1 MSDVIDR
8 DALLMAIEMTPVYQ
22 TESGSDV
29 LSKIHVVNVINN
41 ADAVM
46 DIENSLTLRDAAISI
61 HHLFVAYQEA
71 GFTEAQALQL
81 VKTHT
86 EPGS

>member
-8 DALLMAIEMTPVYQ
+8 DALLMAIEMTPTAM
-22 TESGSDV
+22 TEAGAEM
-29 LSKIHVVNVINN
+29 LSKIHVVNVISN

-46 DIENSLTLRDAAISI
+46 DVESGLTLRDAAIGI
-61 HHLFVAYQEA
+61 HHLFMAYQEA
-71 GFTEAQALQL
+71 GFTEAQALEL

-86 EPGS
+86 NSGS

>member
-1 MSDVIDR
+1 VSDVIDR
-8 DALLMAIEMTPVYQ
+8 DALLMAVEMTPTAM
-22 TESGSDV
+22 TEAGTEM

-46 DIENSLTLRDAAISI
+46 DIENSMTLRDAAIGL
-61 HHLFVAYQEA
+61 HQLFVAYQEA
-71 GFTEAQALQL
+71 GFTETQALQL